1 MLDDDPTGSQA
12 VHGVTA
18 VLTLDPEEYL
28 AGLADPGATCFV
40 LTNTRSLVEPDAAT
54 LTRRVGRDLFRVADR
69 LGAPL
74 EIVSRSDSTLRGH
87 LVAEVGALDAARR
100 EIVGRGFDG
109 VLFVPAFIEAGRFT
123 AGDRHHAVVEG
134 RPMPVGHTEF
144 ARDPTFGYR
153 SSDLRDHLVERS
165 GGQIARD
172 DVLSL
177 SLDVI
182 RRGGPDRV
190 AQMLAEVR
198 GGRFVV
204 VNATGYADL
213 EVVVLGLLTAQR
225 TGRTFLHRTG
235 PSFVRALAGLEPRGP
250 LTGDEIAAP
259 PGRHGLVAVGSHV
272 GLTNR
277 QLAALRAQSD
287 LVDVALD
294 AAAVLDPAST
304 ADHIA
309 EAAAQI
315 RTGLATADVLLVT
328 GRDVLQS
335 GPEGALAA
343 SRTVSLAVA
352 DVVGACLSAR
362 PGWIVAKGGITSH
375 DIAVRGLGIR
385 RAVVLGQLFPG
396 LVSVLRPIDATP
408 EAIGMPYVVFAGN
421 VGGPR
426 ALVDV
431 VTRLQPA
438 PDRADQGL

>member
-18 VLTLDPEEYL
+18 VLTHESREYL

-54 LTRRVGRDLFRVADR
+54 LTRRVARDLYRVAER

-74 EIVSRSDSTLRGH
+74 EVVSRSDSTLRGH
-87 LVAEVGALDAARR
+87 LVAEISALDAARR
-100 EIVGRGFDG
+100 ETVGRGVDG

-123 AGDRHHAVVEG
+123 AGDRHHAVVDG
-134 RPMPVGHTEF
+134 RAVPVGQTEF

-165 GGQIARD
+165 GGRIARD

-190 AQMLAEVR
+190 AQMLAGVR
-198 GGRFVV
+198 DGRFVV

-213 EVVVLGLLTAQR
+213 EVVVLGLLEAQR
-225 TGRTFLHRTG
+225 TGRTFLYRSG

-277 QLAALRAQSD
+277 QLAALRTRRE
-287 LVDVALD
+287 LVEVTLD
-294 AAAVLDPAST
+294 AAAVVDPASS
-304 ADHIA
+304 AGHVA
-309 EAAAQI
+309 EAAAEV
-315 RTGLATADVLLVT
+315 RKGLATSDVLLVT
-328 GRDVLQS
+328 GRDVLRS
-335 GPEGALAA
+335 GPDGALAI
-343 SRTVSLAVA
+343 SRTVSQAVA
-352 DVVGACLSAR
+352 DVVRACLSAR
-362 PGWIVAKGGITSH
+362 PGWIVAKGGLTSH

-396 LVSVLRPIDATP
+396 LVSVLRPVDAAP
-408 EAIGMPYVVFAGN
+408 HAVGMPYVVFAGN
-421 VGGPR
+421 VGGPQ
-426 ALVDV
+426 ALLDV
-431 VTRLQPA
+431 VERLRPGSG
-438 PDRADQGL
+438 PS